1 MHTFSLLLSRGAVE
15 PLCPSPPSPNK
26 KKLTCV
32 NRQEFEADAFRS
44 QVWPWP
50 QALQGLGF
58 RVSGVPP
65 IIIQSV
71 LSAHIKAPE
80 EAALRVVGI
89 FVFFLRSAG
98 GSRFFRPPAPI
109 EWLFQDTIQTN
120 CAKTQVGAKG
130 SRRQRYNQVLSHNYA
145 KLMSHDAP
153 TNPLRMLMMLICT
166 G

>member
-1 MHTFSLLLSRGAVE
+1 MS
-15 PLCPSPPSPNK
+15 PSPPSPTKQTN

-32 NRQEFEADAFRS
+32 NRQEFEADALRS

-58 RVSGVPP
+58 RVSRAPP

-71 LSAHIKAPE
+71 LGTHIKAPLV
-80 EAALRVVGI
+80 ATLRVVGI

-98 GSRFFRPPAPI
+98 GSRCFHPPAPI
-109 EWLFQDTIQTN
+109 EWLFQDTIQKN

>member
-1 MHTFSLLLSRGAVE
+1 MSLTTL
-15 PLCPSPPSPNK
+15 PK
-26 KKLTCV
+26 QKKLTCV